1 MELFLT
7 CAHLKGSV
15 SFYLM
20 FLPLPCWSSILPF
33 SMIISIDVFR
43 TFARA
48 VGCDPSAGGSQLVQC
63 LQVIIIIIIVIVISL
78 SSLSLSS
85 KSSSII
91 PLQLIMIITMTLL
104 LSNSIPQNAPL
115 DQLISHVRLFDHEDK
130 VCWLNLSLEDIEIN
144 ILRWWAMLQTLGSR
158 STTASFSASTQE
170 LPLSYPK
177 THLTLCRFSSFTCLV
192 PVVIINKLCLSGW
205 RLFWHSSYHWSH
217 KRWRSVRCYWG
228 DTSQFLTKK
237 TKKHH
242 Y

>member
-1 MELFLT
+1 MII
-7 CAHLKGSV
+7 S
-15 SFYLM
+15 
-20 FLPLPCWSSILPF
+20 
-33 SMIISIDVFR
+33 IISIDVFR

-115 DQLISHVRLFDHEDK
+115 NQLISHVRLFDHEDK
-130 VCWLNLSLEDIEIN
+130 VCWLNHSLEDIEIK

-205 RLFWHSSYHWSH
+205 RLFWHSSYHRSH

-228 DTSQFLTKK
+228 DTSQFLTKEN
-237 TKKHH
+237 
-242 Y
+242 YF